1 MNTAFR
7 RIVVSGS
14 AAVAVLGGAAAVT
27 AASAPAAHAAEA
39 HTAEAHTATNAITAP
54 VSLPDGRTLRV
65 VGMGGYGHQAS
76 PAHTATVAAFA
87 TDQDPADI
95 TTGVT
100 PNGGSGSALTNPQQQ
115 MPPGYNGQYQTQ
127 AGGGTI
133 TVTVAVGIGLLIGVG
148 VMVKRGSVKFVPAAA
163 CVALGV
169 YLAPTFVGP
178 LVQQLGGSVG
188 VGLGNVWSGF

>member
-39 HTAEAHTATNAITAP
+39 HTATNAITAP
-54 VSLPDGRTLRV
+54 VHLPDGRTLRV

-76 PAHTATVAAFA
+76 PAHTATIASFA
-87 TDQDPADI
+87 SDQDPADI

-115 MPPGYNGQYQTQ
+115 TPAGINQQVNTQ
-127 AGGGTI
+127 AGGGFI
-133 TVTVAVGIGLLIGVG
+133 AVGVAAILILGIWVFFKVKHGSLKVGDAIIVGLLGVALSGTVVGTMATQITNSGVG
-148 VMVKRGSVKFVPAAA
+148 S
-163 CVALGV
+163 
-169 YLAPTFVGP
+169 
-178 LVQQLGGSVG
+178 LGGVLG
-188 VGLGNVWSGF
+188 GL

>member
-39 HTAEAHTATNAITAP
+39 HTATNAITAP
-54 VSLPDGRTLRV
+54 VRLPDGRTLRV

-76 PAHTATVAAFA
+76 PAHTATIASFA
-87 TDQDPADI
+87 SDQDPADI

-100 PNGGSGSALTNPQQQ
+100 PNGGSGAALTNPQQQ
-115 MPPGYNGQYQTQ
+115 APAGINQQVNTQ
-127 AGGGTI
+127 AGGGF
-133 TVTVAVGIGLLIGVG
+133 VAVGVVAILVLGVIVFFKIRSNHIKAGDAILVCLFGISLAGTIVGTMGNQITNSLIG
-148 VMVKRGSVKFVPAAA
+148 S
-163 CVALGV
+163 
-169 YLAPTFVGP
+169 
-178 LVQQLGGSVG
+178 LGGVLG
-188 VGLGNVWSGF
+188 GL